1 MDKRDT
7 RKISK
12 KNREWKR
19 GNQKGIKRR
28 DEKNVTRMHGISKK
42 RYKKNNKRLF
52 WKYEERRFI

>member
-42 RYKKNNKRLF
+42 WYKKNH
-52 WKYEERRFI
+52 